1 MTNSMS
7 QVSTPLHTTL
17 LGPFKIDNVGEIS
30 LKLKN
35 VTDNEIIILK
45 VKVSEIGST
54 LLVEFQD
61 EDFKPP
67 YRIENMTKHDFIV
80 AQNNSRG
87 EDNDIIHS
95 YQIMDY
101 ALSYPLNEKVIKL
114 AIRSQTGQN
123 HICDVKL
130 DSFKN
135 SEKIIVI
142 DKKNKVSY
150 VISITRENAM
160 KIIRIQEEYEF
171 QIERE
176 NQEDDLYQRGVT
188 LELKIPKFGISLI
201 NSSTAEEIVYVY
213 FKDIQMCIENTKS
226 YQKFKL
232 DILAIQI
239 DDQLAKA
246 EECMVLKKNGGR
258 GQPLLKLNYC
268 LINNQGFEH
277 IIHFKEL
284 NLELH
289 PIELFLNGS
298 FCAEIFKYSQ
308 IVQSYLNTLISQDSN
323 SVNKNLETMVPEIVK
338 EKQKQFDQ
346 SIYFENLYVDQM
358 KIKFSFNSNPD
369 FLNQTH
375 MNSTVKF
382 FIAMLMN
389 MKHVELHFK
398 PYIMNS
404 DPVTVPMFIAQ
415 LQNHYL
421 YECYSHKQLI
431 RILSS
436 VGLLGNLHD
445 TINNFKIAFMSLV
458 ANPSRNGN
466 FVLGVTQNVYN
477 FARYILYAV
486 SNTLTEVADSLFR
499 GMNAIIKHNQVSTEF
514 ESQGDHSMEIEK
526 EFLDNINS
534 LIGVLDTQ
542 NKIWLSS
549 FATDQVH
556 DTEMQEKHEEENKC
570 KE

>member
-226 YQKFKL
+226 YQK
-232 DILAIQI
+232 IQ
-239 DDQLAKA
+239 
-246 EECMVLKKNGGR
+246 
-258 GQPLLKLNYC
+258 
-268 LINNQGFEH
+268 
-277 IIHFKEL
+277 
-284 NLELH
+284 
-289 PIELFLNGS
+289 
-298 FCAEIFKYSQ
+298 
-308 IVQSYLNTLISQDSN
+308 T
-323 SVNKNLETMVPEIVK
+323 
-338 EKQKQFDQ
+338 
-346 SIYFENLYVDQM
+346 
-358 KIKFSFNSNPD
+358 
-369 FLNQTH
+369 
-375 MNSTVKF
+375 
-382 FIAMLMN
+382 
-389 MKHVELHFK
+389 
-398 PYIMNS
+398 
-404 DPVTVPMFIAQ
+404 
-415 LQNHYL
+415 
-421 YECYSHKQLI
+421 
-431 RILSS
+431 
-436 VGLLGNLHD
+436 
-445 TINNFKIAFMSLV
+445 
-458 ANPSRNGN
+458 
-466 FVLGVTQNVYN
+466 
-477 FARYILYAV
+477 
-486 SNTLTEVADSLFR
+486 
-499 GMNAIIKHNQVSTEF
+499 
-514 ESQGDHSMEIEK
+514 
-526 EFLDNINS
+526 
-534 LIGVLDTQ
+534 
-542 NKIWLSS
+542 
-549 FATDQVH
+549 
-556 DTEMQEKHEEENKC
+556 
-570 KE
+570 